1 MPPPRTGCSRRL
13 QEVAAIVRL
22 IWARVNGAF
31 LRLRLVSSAI
41 IHRGESL
48 NRAANAEGMSRSGM
62 IRNIVKR
69 YLRERSEKVQESP

>member
-1 MPPPRTGCSRRL
+1 MKPSHSTGGVRPPRLC
-13 QEVAAIVRL
+13 
-22 IWARVNGAF
+22 ARAGVNGAF

-48 NRAANAEGMSRSGM
+48 KRAANAEGMSKSGM